1 MIDGKF
7 RQLLTIVLVLSTV
20 SYAAFW
26 DGGAGTTS
34 WNDAANWDPD
44 GVPTTDTDL
53 SLGADPVQEIVVS
66 DNASSN
72 RIDLGYDNG
81 KDVNLT
87 VDGAVLTTGWFVNAS
102 KNVNSTVNITNG
114 GTLDTVL
121 NRFYV
126 ANSGTGVVNVYD
138 GTVKN
143 LNTVYGIFMCDKSS
157 GNGTI
162 NLYGGEIIANGL
174 RAGSYSDQWSVNIGS
189 GELKL
194 NGDHRT
200 FMNTYS
206 DNFNPIQGMTSIQVD
221 YDSQGDL
228 TTVTAVPEPATLTLL
243 GIGGLS
249 LFRRKR
255 KN

>member
-1 MIDGKF
+1 MTNGKF

-20 SYAAFW
+20 SYAAYW

-44 GVPTTDTDL
+44 GVPTPDTDL
-53 SLGADPVQEIVVS
+53 ELGAEPAQEIVVS
-66 DNASSN
+66 ANASSS
-72 RIDLGYDNG
+72 RIDLGYENDY
-81 KDVNLT
+81 DVNFT
-87 VDGAVLTTGWFVNAS
+87 VDGATLTTGWFVNAS
-102 KNVNSTVNITNG
+102 KKVDATVNITNG
-114 GTLDTVL
+114 GTLDTAY
-121 NRFYV
+121 NRLYIS
-126 ANSGTGVVNVYD
+126 NYGTGVINVYD

-143 LNTVYGIFMCDKSS
+143 LNTEYGIFMCGKPA
-157 GNGTI
+157 GEATI
-162 NLYGGEIIANGL
+162 NLYDGEIIANGIET
-174 RAGSYSDQWSVNIGS
+174 GNQWTVNIGS